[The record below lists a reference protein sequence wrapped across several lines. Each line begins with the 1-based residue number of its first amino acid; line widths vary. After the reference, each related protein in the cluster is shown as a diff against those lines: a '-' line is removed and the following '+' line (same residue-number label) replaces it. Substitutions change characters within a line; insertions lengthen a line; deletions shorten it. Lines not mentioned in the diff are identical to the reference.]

1 MKKLSTYLFLILFS
15 FQTPS
20 WADDISDFQ
29 IEGMSIGDSALAFFN
44 ENEIKKNSKNF
55 FKKKDYTL
63 VQNDKYS
70 FFETYDAIDFMYKT
84 NDNGYKIKWLTGVLY
99 YTNNIKDCYPKLKSI
114 EEDINSKVGDKTKK
128 RSKNQAIHRADPTG
142 KSNFS
147 YVYFDFK
154 SGDSILIT
162 CYDYSKEDGGQDH
175 LAVTFVTKE
184 VQDFFAKNPYEP
196 Y

>member
-1 MKKLSTYLFLILFS
+1 MKRLLAILILVLTFP
-15 FQTPS
+15 TPS
-20 WADDISDFQ
+20 WADDIRDFQ
-29 IEGMSIGDSALAFFN
+29 IEGMSVGDSALDYFS

-70 FFETYDAIDFMYKT
+70 FFETYDAIDFIYKT
-84 NDNGYKIKWLTGVLY
+84 NDNDYKIKSLTGVLY

-114 EEDINSKVGDKTKK
+114 EENINSEVGDKTKK
-128 RSKNQAIHRADPTG
+128 RSGNQETHRADPTG
-142 KSNFS
+142 KSNYS

-154 SGDSILIT
+154 SGHSILIT

-184 VQDFFAKNPYEP
+184 VKDFFNKNPYEP